1 MYTIHGILNERS
13 TRSELASSCT
23 PHKTRVLNSRFP
35 PSVGHCIIGKPED
48 PLGLGTR
55 RTDAVTWETR
65 LATPLHRVE
74 MRDAAQD
81 GTEMEDQSF
90 IQRGAKRKR
99 QKKNCPLNMD
109 IDRSFR
115 MIIEASANVLPSR
128 YSHQLSR
135 PQSGGERVDYA
146 G

>member
-1 MYTIHGILNERS
+1 MYTTHGNLNERS

-23 PHKTRVLNSRFP
+23 PHKTRVLNSRLS

-48 PLGLGTR
+48 PLGFGTR

-81 GTEMEDQSF
+81 GTAMEDQLF
-90 IQRGAKRKR
+90 IQRGGKRAICS
-99 QKKNCPLNMD
+99 CPLNMG

-135 PQSGGERVDYA
+135 VQSGGERVDCA